1 MRPLRIALATVFA
14 VVAAALTA
22 APAAGQAID
31 SAYKGSVL
39 APLVARR
46 DSAFRYAAYVPRG
59 YTGTSPVPLL
69 LVLDPR
75 GNARQSIALMV
86 PAAERLGWVVM
97 SSYDTRSDLATAPN
111 ERAVNLMLDDAF
123 ATFRIDTSRIYLAG
137 FSGTARDT
145 WVFAYGAGG
154 HVAGIISAG
163 ASMPGDSAW
172 RSKFGGKPPFDV
184 AMAAGDSGFNY
195 DEVLAAADTLRALGA
210 PVRADAFRGGHRW
223 PPESLLAQDMGWLE
237 ARAMARKLRP
247 MDSLLVDSVF
257 ALDSARAIATAA
269 SGRPGEAAVQWAD
282 IAAAWQGLH
291 ALTSAR
297 AELAALDSSPAVRR
311 WRVDRDSLR
320 RSTPGVQRAMGA
332 TLLGVRQHPGVP
344 DLRRLAGEL
353 RIVQFQQWAADPQ
366 DSVRAIWADRR
377 LAELYVQ
384 ASFYEPEAY
393 IKVQDPSRALAMLT
407 VAEMIRPRSAGNCR
421 ERARAYALS
430 RDAASTL
437 DELRC
442 ALTGKAITIEEIERD
457 PRYNFMRSLDAYADL
472 IEKFGN

>member
-1 MRPLRIALATVFA
+1 MRPLRIAFVAALATLP
-14 VVAAALTA
+14 ALVPTGR
-22 APAAGQAID
+22 AAGQQID

-46 DSAFRYAAYVPRG
+46 DSNFRYAAYIPRG
-59 YTGTSPVPLL
+59 YTGTAPVPLL

-75 GNARQSIALMV
+75 GNARRSIELMV

-97 SSYDTRSDLATAPN
+97 SSYDTRSDEENAPN
-111 ERAVNLMLDDAF
+111 QRAVNLMLDDAF
-123 ATFRIDTSRIYLAG
+123 SAFRVDTSRIYLAG

-172 RSKFGGKPPFDV
+172 RRQHGGKPPFDV

-195 DEVLAAADTLRALGA
+195 DEVLNTTDTLRALGA
-210 PVRADAFRGGHRW
+210 PIRTDLFRGGHRW
-223 PPESLLAQDMGWLE
+223 PPEPVLAQAMGWLE

-257 ALDSARAIATAA
+257 SVDSTHAVATAD
-269 SGRPGEAAVQWAD
+269 SGRTGEAANQWAGI
-282 IAAAWQGLH
+282 IAAWAGLH
-291 ALTSAR
+291 DLSGAR
-297 AELAALDSSPAVRR
+297 AELASLDGSPAVQR
-311 WRVDRDSLR
+311 WRAELDSLHK
-320 RSTPGVQRAMGA
+320 STPGVQRAMGA
-332 TLLGVRQHPGVP
+332 TLLAVRKHPGVP
-344 DLRRLAGEL
+344 DLRKLAGDL
-353 RIVQFQQWAADPQ
+353 RIVQFQQWATDRQ
-366 DSVRAIWADRR
+366 DSVRAMWAERR

-393 IKVQDPSRALAMLT
+393 IAVKDQSRALAMLT
-407 VAEMIRPRSAGNCR
+407 IAEMIHPRSPTVCR

-430 RDAASTL
+430 GDAGSTL

-442 ALTGKAITIEEIERD
+442 ALAGKAITIDEIVRD
-457 PRYNFMRSLDAYADL
+457 PRYQFMRSLDAFTDL
-472 IEKFGN
+472 IDKGGN